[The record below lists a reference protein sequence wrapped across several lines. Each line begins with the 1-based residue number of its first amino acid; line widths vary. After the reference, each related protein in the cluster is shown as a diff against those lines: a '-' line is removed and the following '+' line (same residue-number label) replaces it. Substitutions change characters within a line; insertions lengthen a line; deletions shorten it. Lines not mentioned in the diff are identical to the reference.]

1 MKSNIL
7 LLLLSL
13 SLINAKY
20 LWIGNYTNQSY
31 SLLNIS
37 FEGKN
42 YALITLK
49 NNYYLLWNYSS
60 KDYVTNSAVAFNV
73 IKGYYVNISQNL
85 IQQQKQQILNQ
96 INSFVNGYW
105 KSFYD
110 CYSLLGLTSGLSC
123 TVANWCLAC
132 TTVPSCNAYINPM
145 PNVPGSGAGGKIFV
159 IWASIFA
166 SDSQLQNQSIT
177 KLKNS
182 IATLNYSN
190 FASNIQVAQNSI
202 SLLSKVI
209 RNMTLNGILNASST
223 RYDTFGYCLPINY
236 NRTLLS
242 KINSSI
248 NSLASQVYTTQKI
261 QNIANSIETSTK
273 QIIIIPQQQKD
284 FAKYQEQF
292 SLINR
297 NYTNAVLNATAALK
311 IFKFTLLQNNLNALK
326 ANYSYYNSTI
336 SNVSQAHAV
345 LRDLINK
352 INEETPLIFALS
364 QNISSSLNTT
374 LKKAIVY
381 YIDTSNSTY
390 LSALQNIS
398 KSLVGSTYE
407 NAAIAYMEILNY
419 SNSLNSFGKG
429 FDYYIKLGIKR
440 LFGFGRIFSRNIY
453 LSNTISLAIYSSVI
467 IILALVIIYLPIH
480 YFKEQRK
487 KRVIRINAK
496 TRRSLYVSVAII
508 SLIVGAIAA
517 YFIFLGYSL
526 TVKAP
531 YSLFEEELSKKP
543 LVLIATSDYFAN
555 NCGLAIANKLNAS
568 LAIINF
574 TTGVCNINNSSYSQE
589 HCLENSPTIILELSN
604 STKITPVSFASSYLM
619 VEGNSTFFSNCD
631 LLDLLR

>member
-132 TTVPSCNAYINPM
+132 TSVPSCNAYINPM
-145 PNVPGSGAGGKIFV
+145 PNVPGSGAGGKTFV

-177 KLKNS
+177 NLKNS

-190 FASNIQVAQNSI
+190 FANNIQVAQNSI
-202 SLLSKVI
+202 SLISKVI
-209 RNMTLNGILNASST
+209 RNMTLNGILNSSSK

-236 NRTLLS
+236 NRTLFS

-248 NSLASQVYTTQKI
+248 NSLASQIYTTQKI

-273 QIIIIPQQQKD
+273 QIVIIPQQQKD

-374 LKKAIVY
+374 LKKAFVY

-419 SNSLNSFGKG
+419 SNSLNNIGKG

-453 LSNTISLAIYSSVI
+453 LSNTISLAIYSAVI

-508 SLIVGAIAA
+508 SLVVGAIAV

-526 TVKAP
+526 TVQAP

-589 HCLENSPTIILELSN
+589 HCLENSPAIILELSN
-604 STKITPVSFASSYLM
+604 STKITPVSFASSYLI
-619 VEGNSTFFSNCD
+619 VEGNSTFFSSCD